1 MLKSSL
7 SYFNDAYILVKGDIT
22 VIKVHSIQVSF
33 KYCQPCTKCITKL
46 DITTID
52 DPEYLDLLLSM
63 YNLMEYRII
72 KKKQEVYGVIQK
84 MKQLI
89 LIIILGILVL
99 LFFCKHKAKL
109 LGNRVA
115 QANEILENATVAAL
129 VKYFWRLLKLHWLI
143 TLKLR
148 LIKPSVLSVLGNEEI
163 MLMLILIIL
172 FLLSKTQSYM
182 VLS

>member
-33 KYCQPCTKCITKL
+33 KNCEPCTKCIIKL

-52 DPEYLDLLLSM
+52 DADYLDLLLPM
-63 YNLMEYRII
+63 YNLMEYRIM
-72 KKKQEVYGVIQK
+72 KKKHKVYGVIQK

-89 LIIILGILVL
+89 LIIILGILVIS
-99 LFFCKHKAKL
+99 FFCKYKAKL

-115 QANEILENATVAAL
+115 QPALNQANGILENATVAAI
-129 VKYFWRLLKLHWLI
+129 VKYLTNFWRSLKFHWLL
-143 TLKLR
+143 TKL
-148 LIKPSVLSVLGNEEI
+148 N
-163 MLMLILIIL
+163 
-172 FLLSKTQSYM
+172 
-182 VLS
+182 